1 MHGPEG
7 DEKVAQMMRLRA
19 HMKRIKHKIVV
30 LSGKGGVGKSTVSVN
45 LAVGLVQR
53 GYKVGLLDTD
63 IHGPNV
69 AHMLGLDHEV
79 MTIRETE
86 IEPFEARPNLFVVS
100 LALSGR
106 PVDTAYIWRGP
117 IKIALINQLL
127 ADTLWPELDY
137 LIVDSPPGTGDEP
150 LTVSQLL
157 NSSPSRGTVIVT
169 TPQSVSVLDA
179 RRTIDFS
186 KQLKMPILG
195 LVENM
200 SGYLSPEGTILP
212 LFGEGGGK
220 AAAEELGVPFLG
232 AVAMDPRAVKF
243 SEQGKALL
251 EAETGLKESF
261 GHIID
266 GIVKAMEK
274 GD

>member
-30 LSGKGGVGKSTVSVN
+30 LSGKGGVGKSNVSVN

>member
-19 HMKRIKHKIVV
+19 HMKKIKHKIVV

-53 GYKVGLLDTD
+53 GFKVGLLDTD

-79 MTIRETE
+79 MTIRENE

-100 LALSGR
+100 LALAGR

-117 IKIALINQLL
+117 IKIALINQLM
-127 ADTLWPELDY
+127 ADTLWPDLDF

-157 NSSPSRGTVIVT
+157 NSSPSRGAVIVT

-186 KQLKMPILG
+186 RQLKMPLLG
-195 LVENM
+195 IVENM
-200 SGYLSPEGTILP
+200 AGYLGPDGSVLP

-220 AAAEELGVPFLG
+220 AAAEELDVPFLG
-232 AVAMDPRAVKF
+232 SIAMDPKAVQL
-243 SEQGKALL
+243 SEAGKALL
-251 EAETGLKESF
+251 EDETGLRDQF
-261 GHIID
+261 GAVID
-266 GIVKAMEK
+266 GILASMKSS
-274 GD
+274 G